1 MLTKCLLSLVAWLN
15 FSGELLCTPENFT
28 PDKPAQKLS
37 EKDCLEL
44 SKYIIRT
51 WKMAAILLG
60 FDVCD
65 IDEIEM
71 NHYGNCRIQA
81 TAMLIKWT
89 QRKVDQANLNNLLPI
104 FERLSSD
111 FPRI

>member
-1 MLTKCLLSLVAWLN
+1 MTKCLLSLVVWLN
-15 FSGELLCTPENFT
+15 FSGELLTTPR
-28 PDKPAQKLS
+28 KYPATKLS

-60 FDVCD
+60 FEVCE

-71 NHYGNCRIQA
+71 NYYGDCRMQA
-81 TAMLIKWT
+81 TIMLIKWG
-89 QRKVDQANLNNLLPI
+89 QRCVDQANLNNLIPI
-104 FERLSSD
+104 FERLSTNY
-111 FPRI
+111 P